1 MNKNKRWK
9 ILRVLTT
16 NKCNYKCIYCHN
28 EGQEE
33 KNQNQNISLE
43 QFIKYFSIA
52 LKVGIEEVRFSGG
65 EPLVNTE
72 TLKMIEW
79 LNGNSN
85 VEIGLAT
92 NGSFVT
98 EEIARKLGETRVMVT
113 LHFPGVGENDYFRVT
128 KCDWKSFENCVNL
141 FDKYNIDYSF
151 NYTLYPDT
159 IDAVDS
165 VIEYSINK
173 GKRVKLLP
181 FLDNKFSNSSEKYLE
196 KIFQKLNSLDS
207 KLEYYSKKGFY
218 LWSFNNK
225 GAVKIIESP
234 CYKKDIELCKEY
246 GEIRL
251 LPDLSLMN
259 CIFTKP
265 IQTKNLSEVEI
276 LNLFYSLLSD
286 MSSCSKVISI

>member
-1 MNKNKRWK
+1 MFNTYYINYNKVFEIRMIIDNTLKTTRNTEDIKHNKIEQENKQELSGIIK
-9 ILRVLTT
+9 IP
-16 NKCNYKCIYCHN
+16 K
-28 EGQEE
+28 
-33 KNQNQNISLE
+33 
-43 QFIKYFSIA
+43 FSIST
-52 LKVGIEEVRFSGG
+52 GTDRIERIKNS
-65 EPLVNTE
+65 E

-79 LNGNSN
+79 LNNNSN

-159 IDAVDS
+159 IDAVDN

-234 CYKKDIELCKEY
+234 CYKKNIELCKEY

-259 CIFTKP
+259 CIFAKP
-265 IQTKNLSEVEI
+265 VQTKNLSEVEI

-286 MSSCSKVISI
+286 MSSCSKVISV